1 MNKDRNNTAPR
12 AEQGNMNGN
21 QMNNG
26 NNRMQNGNR
35 MNNPNNGGMQN
46 GNRMNGNGTNTR
58 GNGMDMNGRPL
69 QGSLAEQIRAL
80 CFVKTE
86 LELYLDTH
94 PTCPTALDYYY
105 RTIRELDRLKEEYTN
120 TVGALTADKVIT
132 GDGWTWATTPWPWQL
147 AGDFMREEK

>member
-1 MNKDRNNTAPR
+1 MNKERNNTTPR

-21 QMNNG
+21 RMNNG
-26 NNRMQNGNR
+26 NNAGMQNGNR
-35 MNNPNNGGMQN
+35 MNNGNNSVNRNGGAN
-46 GNRMNGNGTNTR
+46 AR
-58 GNGMDMNGRPL
+58 GGGIDLNGRPL
-69 QGSLAEQIRAL
+69 RGSLAEQIRAL

-86 LELYLDTH
+86 LELYLNTH

-132 GDGWTWATTPWPWQL
+132 GDGWTWATTPWPWQQ